1 MLDRLAEIKGKAQ
14 TTGQDVAIDMEGRS
28 NGIMRPKFMEQFF
41 KDVEDMQMDLTN
53 ISLGTQKITELNQKA
68 TLATSNT
75 EEHAISNELTFVI
88 ESSNKNAAHAKGM
101 LELLKKE
108 SAEKK
113 KDKATP
119 LSEIRI
125 RENMCATL
133 TKKFMDCMKEYQK
146 AQQKYKNDMKS
157 KVKRQVQIVK
167 PDASEAEIDAV
178 MRSAD
183 PGSIYKSAIL
193 QGAAESIKDVYVNC
207 QDKYLDVLRLE
218 QSVAELHQMFL
229 DLALLVEQQGE
240 MLDQIEFQV
249 RTAANYVEQGNQEV
263 SKALKSQKLA
273 RKKKCC
279 LLFVGIT
286 IILIIV
292 LVAAFK

>member
-1 MLDRLAEIKGKAQ
+1 MLDRLNELKTKSDDEQ
-14 TTGQDVAIDMEGRS
+14 SEVAIDIDQSSEVGW
-28 NGIMRPKFMEQFF
+28 PKFMEQFF
-41 KDVEDMQMDLTN
+41 KDVEAMQLDLAS
-53 ISLGTQKITELNQKA
+53 IGIATQRIAELNQRA
-68 TLATSNT
+68 VLATSTT
-75 EEHAISNELTFVI
+75 EEAAISNELTLVI
-88 ESSNKNAAHAKGM
+88 DQSNKHAAHAKGM
-101 LELLKKE
+101 LEKIKKE

-113 KDKATP
+113 KDKSTA
-119 LSEIRI
+119 LSELRI
-125 RENMCATL
+125 RDNMCATL

-146 AQQKYKNDMKS
+146 AQQKYKADMKS

-178 MRSAD
+178 MRSAE

-193 QGAAESIKDVYVNC
+193 QGAADSIKEVYMKC
-207 QDKYLDVLRLE
+207 QDKYQDVLKLE

-249 RTAANYVEQGNQEV
+249 RTAADYVEQGNQEV
-263 SKALKSQKLA
+263 VKAIRSQRSA

-279 LLFVGIT
+279 LLFVGIL
-286 IILIIV
+286 IILIVVI
-292 LVAAFK
+292 AAQGF

>member
-1 MLDRLAEIKGKAQ
+1 
-14 TTGQDVAIDMEGRS
+14 
-28 NGIMRPKFMEQFF
+28 
-41 KDVEDMQMDLTN
+41 
-53 ISLGTQKITELNQKA
+53 
-68 TLATSNT
+68 
-75 EEHAISNELTFVI
+75 
-88 ESSNKNAAHAKGM
+88 M

-108 SAEKK
+108 TADRK
-113 KDKATP
+113 KDKSTP
-119 LSEIRI
+119 LSEMRI

-133 TKKFMDCMKEYQK
+133 TKKFMDCMKDYQK
-146 AQQKYKNDMKS
+146 AQQAYKNDMKN

-167 PDASEAEIDAV
+167 PDASEEEIDAV
-178 MRSAD
+178 MRSGD

-193 QGAAESIKDVYVNC
+193 QGTADSIKDVYLNC
-207 QDKYLDVLRLE
+207 QDKYQDVLRLE

-249 RTAANYVEQGNQEV
+249 RTAANYVEQGNEEV
-263 SKALKSQKLA
+263 RKALKSQKSA

-279 LLFVGIT
+279 LLFVGIA

-292 LVAAFK
+292 LVATIK